1 MIAMPGVA
9 RERLI
14 KAEQC
19 TLIWSEPRADGGRE
33 VVKLYRQRPLAD
45 PVRRWF
51 VPYRVEREF
60 HLLAHLCSHA
70 VPCPEPLWWRQ
81 GRNQTHGRYEL
92 LATREVPGTL
102 PLVDLLRARGPLP
115 VPDLAPLFVLA
126 RRMHECGVSHGAY
139 YPTNI
144 LVSGPATRSARFFVI
159 DMAHGCRFP
168 GSIVGTRPAE
178 FDLLDMLCGIAR
190 RQPLDDCTRWLADYG
205 LEAGAVNRVLLEL
218 HSHHLERPW
227 RHIRR
232 TETDARVLLR
242 RVAGPLCRVPAE
254 RQHQH
259 REPGE
264 IGDRDQP
271 SLAEPAARR
280 TRFRVHS
287 GDRDAGG

>member
-1 MIAMPGVA
+1 MTAVPGVA

-14 KAEQC
+14 KAEQY

-33 VVKLYRQRPLAD
+33 VVKLYRHRPLAD

-60 HLLAHLCSHA
+60 QLLAHLCSHG
-70 VPCPEPLWWRQ
+70 VPCPEPLWWRH
-81 GRNQTHGRYEL
+81 GRNQAHGRHEL
-92 LATREVPGTL
+92 LATREVPDTL
-102 PLVDLLRARGPLP
+102 PLDHLLRARDRLP
-115 VPDLAPLFVLA
+115 VSDLAPLFVLA
-126 RRMHECGVSHGAY
+126 RRLHECGVSHGAF

-144 LVSGPATRSARFFVI
+144 LVSGPATRTPRFFTI

-168 GSIVGTRPAE
+168 GSIVGTRPAK

-190 RQPLDDCTRWLADYG
+190 RQPLEDCTRWLTEYG
-205 LEAGAVNRVLLEL
+205 LEPGAVNRVSRELL
-218 HSHHLERPW
+218 SHRLERPW

-232 TETDARVLLR
+232 AETDASAFLR
-242 RVAGPLCRVPAE
+242 RVAGPLCRAPAE

-264 IGDRDQP
+264 VSDRSQP
-271 SLAEPAARR
+271 PFPKPAAR
-280 TRFRVHS
+280 
-287 GDRDAGG
+287 